1 MYGTVAR
8 VHVKPGAEQ
17 ELMAQFREFSAL
29 GVPGYRATYA
39 YRMDSD
45 PNEFYLAVVFDSQET
60 YRANAE
66 SPEQD
71 KRYREM
77 LPLLERA
84 PEWHDGEILAD
95 IVQGA

>member
-8 VHVKPGAEQ
+8 IQAKPGAEQ
-17 ELMAQFREFSAL
+17 ALMAQFQEYGAIH
-29 GVPGYRATYA
+29 VPGFRATYV

-45 PNEFYLAVVFDSQET
+45 PNTLYLAIVFDSKET

-77 LPLLERA
+77 LALLERE
-84 PEWHDGEILAD
+84 PEWHDGEILGA
-95 IVQGA
+95 IVQGS

>member
-8 VHVKPGAEQ
+8 LRAKPGKEQ
-17 ELMAQFREFSAL
+17 ELLGLLSGFGTL
-29 GVPGYRATYA
+29 GVPGYRTSYM

-45 PNEFYLAVVFDSQET
+45 PSEFYLAVVFDSKET

-77 LPLLERA
+77 VALLEAA
-84 PEWHDGEILAD
+84 PEWHDGGITVDTAP
-95 IVQGA
+95 GA

>member
-8 VHVKPGAEQ
+8 LRVKPGKEQ
-17 ELMAQFREFSAL
+17 ELLNLLRDFGTL
-29 GVPGYRATYA
+29 GVPGYRTTYL

-45 PNEFYLAVVFDSQET
+45 PSEFYMAVVFDSKET

-71 KRYREM
+71 MRYRE
-77 LPLLERA
+77 LLTLLEA
-84 PEWHDGEILAD
+84 EPEWHDGEISVDDL
-95 IVQGA
+95 QGD